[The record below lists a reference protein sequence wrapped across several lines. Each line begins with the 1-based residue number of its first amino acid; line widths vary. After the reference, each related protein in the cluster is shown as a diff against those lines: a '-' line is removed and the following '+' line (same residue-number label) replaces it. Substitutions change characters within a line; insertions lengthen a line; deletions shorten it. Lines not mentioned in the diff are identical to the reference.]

1 MSAYRIRDGI
11 TVRELPEGD
20 AVVAGAGSD
29 ALIINASAYALLS
42 LLSEQRT
49 EGELADVLCELFTDQ
64 DRAAIQRDVA
74 ALVAQLLQAGIVEPC
89 GTAPSIA

>member
-1 MSAYRIRDGI
+1 MSAYRMREGI

-20 AVVAGAGSD
+20 AVVAGAGNE
-29 ALIINASAYALLS
+29 ALIINASAYALLT
-42 LLSEQRT
+42 LLSESRT
-49 EGELADVLCELFTDQ
+49 ERELADVMCELFTDQ
-64 DRAAIQRDVA
+64 DRAAIQHDVA